1 MDLSEITGVPLNDT
15 RALIMSNLLN
25 KDLTAIDLEEKL
37 EINESAVRRHLDTL
51 QNQGLVKPYFEKA
64 SKGRPK
70 KMYSLTESGN
80 NIFPQKTCKL
90 FSFMI
95 DDLQE
100 RIDEEVLDKVFT
112 SAASRLAENLAP
124 DREFSSTEDKLEVFI
139 DSLDDFGFFPEK
151 SKENGFFKVE
161 YRNCVFNNLD
171 NDVLDDEISDKLC
184 NLHKEVVE
192 NVMSNCEVSGGKGIG
207 ESDGNCFHLIKPS

>member
-1 MDLSEITGVPLNDT
+1 MDLSEKTGVPLNDT
-15 RALIMSNLLN
+15 RAIIMSNLLN

-70 KMYSLTESGN
+70 KMYGLTQSGK

-90 FSFMI
+90 FSFML

-100 RIDEEVLDKVFT
+100 RVDDGVLDKVFT
-112 SAASRLAENLAP
+112 SSASRLSENLAP
-124 DREFSSTEDKLEVFI
+124 DREFSSTEDKLEVFM
-139 DSLDDFGFFPEK
+139 DSLDEFGFFPEK

-161 YRNCVFNNLD
+161 YKNCVFDNLD
-171 NDVLDDEISDKLC
+171 NDVLNDDISDKLC
-184 NLHKEVVE
+184 NMHKRVVE
-192 NVMSNCEVSGGKGIG
+192 NVMSDCEVAMA
-207 ESDGNCFHLIKPS
+207 ESEENGNCMHLIKPS